1 LFITSNK
8 LTTFSLATNQLLS
21 KKTAHSFFY
30 LDDLKSFI
38 AGKHSSVSNDYVSFF
53 SQSNNPDSVPFMS
66 LNNSSNLSMIDF
78 LARTPGSL
86 LDNVSTPDYDQMR
99 DVDPRVP
106 RIKFKPG
113 YTRI

>member
-1 LFITSNK
+1 M
-8 LTTFSLATNQLLS
+8 QLVNYFR
-21 KKTAHSFFY
+21 KRRYIRFFY
-30 LDDLKSFI
+30 LDDLKSFV

-53 SQSNNPDSVPFMS
+53 SQSNNPDSLAFKP
-66 LNNSSNLSMIDF
+66 LNNPSNLSMVDF
-78 LARTPGSL
+78 LVRTPGSL
-86 LDNVSTPDYDQMR
+86 LDDVSTPDYDQMR